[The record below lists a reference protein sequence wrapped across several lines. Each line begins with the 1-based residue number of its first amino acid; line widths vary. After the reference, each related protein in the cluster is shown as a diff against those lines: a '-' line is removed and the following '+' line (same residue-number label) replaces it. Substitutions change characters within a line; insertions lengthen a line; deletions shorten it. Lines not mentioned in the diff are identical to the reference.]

1 MISALYGSLITI
13 IVSTGLSVAVNLIE
27 SSYSNSVRYPLT
39 NEERLIFSRANLDEF
54 IDIINQE
61 IKTLDQ
67 RL

>member
-54 IDIINQE
+54 IDIMNQE